1 MSNPDPDSGFL
12 IEFRFNYFA
21 GTLLHNQ
28 KSVLVFRVI
37 FQHFFRADFPVN
49 LSWYQF
55 KRTEKLLKQKPWKT
69 LFWLWNNFKTFSPF
83 LQALLDQEMDLV
95 QGEIIKITEIVD
107 KDWYRG
113 EANGKSGIFP
123 SSFVRIIDSFPGDAP
138 PDSADLSSYLKKPER
153 WDRFLTNTIFRLR

>member
-1 MSNPDPDSGFL
+1 M
-12 IEFRFNYFA
+12 
-21 GTLLHNQ
+21 
-28 KSVLVFRVI
+28 
-37 FQHFFRADFPVN
+37 
-49 LSWYQF
+49 
-55 KRTEKLLKQKPWKT
+55 KRTLDYEIILN
-69 LFWLWNNFKTFSPF
+69 LFSF

-95 QGEIIKITEIVD
+95 QGEIIKITEVID

-153 WDRFLTNTIFRLR
+153 